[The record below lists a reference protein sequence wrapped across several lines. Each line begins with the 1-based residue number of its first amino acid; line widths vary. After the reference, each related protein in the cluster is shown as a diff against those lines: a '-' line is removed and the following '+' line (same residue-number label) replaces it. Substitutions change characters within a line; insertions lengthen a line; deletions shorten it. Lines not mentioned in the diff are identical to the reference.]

1 MLPQGV
7 DEVSVK
13 ASSQSR
19 QSLAPAGGE
28 AKQTEI
34 ATTEIPSYRNLL
46 QSCMKNQLCYTWGKA
61 DVSI

>member
-1 MLPQGV
+1 LLQL
-7 DEVSVK
+7 EHSSR
-13 ASSQSR
+13 ASSQPR
-19 QSLAPAGGE
+19 PSLAPAGGE
-28 AKQTEI
+28 AKQAEI